1 MIKNKMKSSLF
12 KMMLIAAFLSVTSC
26 SKAPERKNPVG
37 REFRSF
43 FDTERVSWLGEGSR
57 PLATT
62 IWYPASLN
70 SVESEWNIG
79 VFQAG
84 WNALNADIVSSPKTL
99 PLIILSHG
107 TGGAALQLSWL
118 AEILASNGY
127 LVVAVNHHGNTAAE
141 DAYLPQGF
149 MLWWERAQDISS
161 VIDQLLSD
169 AKFGPRID
177 STRIGA
183 AGFSLGGYTVMSI
196 AGARTELAQ
205 WKAFC
210 KDKKTNPICTLPPE
224 AGFSIAELESLIKN
238 DSKVKSS
245 VARSNGFYRDKR
257 VQAVYSIAPVQGPA
271 FTKSSLAHISIP
283 VRIIV
288 GTRDDQAIPEFNA
301 ELIASAIPNSELEL
315 LPNVAHYTFLARCS
329 LKGKLF
335 VSELCSDP
343 EGIDREKIHN
353 KVGADVLEFF
363 AKTLI
368 IKSDVNK

>member
-1 MIKNKMKSSLF
+1 MKSSLL
-12 KMMLIAAFLSVTSC
+12 KIILISALLSLTSC

-37 REFRSF
+37 REFKLFIDS
-43 FDTERVSWLGEGSR
+43 ERQSWSGGGKR

-70 SVESEWNIG
+70 SVESEWSIG

-84 WNALNADIVSSPKTL
+84 WNAVNADVVSNPKTF
-99 PLIILSHG
+99 PLIVLSHG

-149 MLWWERAQDISS
+149 MLWWERALDISS

-169 AKFGPRID
+169 SKFGPRID
-177 STRIGA
+177 SSRIGA

-196 AGARTELAQ
+196 AGARTDLAQ
-205 WKAFC
+205 WKEFC
-210 KDKKTNPICTLPPE
+210 ADKPKNPICTLPPE
-224 AGFSIAELESLIKN
+224 ADFSIAELALLIKN
-238 DSKVKSS
+238 DSKVKNSME
-245 VARSNGFYRDKR
+245 RSNESYRDKR

-271 FTKSSLAHISIP
+271 FTKSSLARISIP

-288 GTRDDQAIPEFNA
+288 GTSDEQAIPEFNA
-301 ELIASAIPNSELEL
+301 ELIASSIPNSELEL

-335 VSELCSDP
+335 VRELCSDP

-353 KVGADVLEFF
+353 KVGADVLAFF
-363 AKTLI
+363 ERELNIESGENRIAEVL
-368 IKSDVNK
+368 

>member
-1 MIKNKMKSSLF
+1 MIKNKMKSSLL

-84 WNALNADIVSSPKTL
+84 WNALNADVVSSPKTL
-99 PLIILSHG
+99 PLIVLSHG

-245 VARSNGFYRDKR
+245 MARSNGFYRDKR

-343 EGIDREKIHN
+343 KGIDREKIHN
-353 KVGADVLEFF
+353 KVGADVLVFF
-363 AKTLI
+363 ARTLNVG
-368 IKSDVNK
+368 SGANK